1 MTSASRPHNRIV
13 LDLARALEDRLH
25 SQACEVFA
33 VEVGVLV
40 NLEGTYT
47 YPDVMVVCGEQ
58 KIRADAPQTSLENP
72 TLLFEVLSPS
82 TEMVDRNQKLE
93 QYRQIPS
100 LLGYFLVAQDK
111 PLIEA
116 HTRSFDDWQY
126 REYCA
131 GLDASL
137 HHPGA
142 ELRDSAE
149 RRSTSRYASKTLKL
163 LLHKTT
169 VPSAARVNLRAGS
182 DGGDPGDGCRRNRQ
196 YKQRYGMLVVT
207 VYAVGADDGD

>member
-1 MTSASRPHNRIV
+1 MMAVEVAERLLSIDEFLEWESQQPFRNELINNRVIAMTGASRPHNRIV

-58 KIRADAPQTSLENP
+58 KIRADAPQSSLENP

-116 HTRSFDDWQY
+116 HTRSFDYWQY
-126 REYCA
+126 REYA

-137 HHPGA
+137 HIPTPDC
-142 ELRDSAE
+142 EIPLSE
-149 RRSTSRYASKTLKL
+149 IYRRVRFKDA
-163 LLHKTT
+163 
-169 VPSAARVNLRAGS
+169 
-182 DGGDPGDGCRRNRQ
+182 
-196 YKQRYGMLVVT
+196 
-207 VYAVGADDGD
+207 

>member
-1 MTSASRPHNRIV
+1 M
-13 LDLARALEDRLH
+13 
-25 SQACEVFA
+25 
-33 VEVGVLV
+33 LV

-58 KIRADAPQTSLENP
+58 KIRADAPQSSLENP

-116 HTRSFDDWQY
+116 HTRSFDDWHY
-126 REYCA
+126 REYS
-131 GLDASL
+131 GFDA
-137 HHPGA
+137 
-142 ELRDSAE
+142 
-149 RRSTSRYASKTLKL
+149 TLVIPAPECEIPL
-163 LLHKTT
+163 
-169 VPSAARVNLRAGS
+169 SEIYRRVNF
-182 DGGDPGDGCRRNRQ
+182 
-196 YKQRYGMLVVT
+196 
-207 VYAVGADDGD
+207 ADV

>member
-1 MTSASRPHNRIV
+1 MATEIAERLMSINEFLEWESQQTFRHELVKGRVVQIPGASRPHNRIV
-13 LDLARALEDRLH
+13 LSLARALEDRLH

-58 KIRADAPQTSLENP
+58 KIRADAPQSSLENP

-100 LLGYFLVAQDK
+100 LLGYFLAAQDK

-126 REYCA
+126 REYA

-137 HHPGA
+137 HIPA
-142 ELRDSAE
+142 PACEIPLSE
-149 RRSTSRYASKTLKL
+149 VYRR
-163 LLHKTT
+163 
-169 VPSAARVNLRAGS
+169 ARFEEA
-182 DGGDPGDGCRRNRQ
+182 
-196 YKQRYGMLVVT
+196 
-207 VYAVGADDGD
+207 

>member
-1 MTSASRPHNRIV
+1 MMATEVAERLLTVDEFLEWESQQTFRHELVKGRVLQMPGASRPHNRIV

-47 YPDVMVVCGEQ
+47 YPDVIVVCGEQ
-58 KIRADAPQTSLENP
+58 KIRADAPQSSLENP

-82 TEMVDRNQKLE
+82 TETYDRNQKLD

-100 LLGYFLVAQDK
+100 LLGYFLVEQDK

-116 HTRSFDDWQY
+116 HTRTFDDWQY
-126 REYCA
+126 REYA

-137 HHPGA
+137 RIPTPDC
-142 ELRDSAE
+142 EIPLSDIY
-149 RRSTSRYASKTLKL
+149 RRVSF
-163 LLHKTT
+163 
-169 VPSAARVNLRAGS
+169 
-182 DGGDPGDGCRRNRQ
+182 
-196 YKQRYGMLVVT
+196 
-207 VYAVGADDGD
+207 ADL